1 LPDNKHAR
9 AEVMDETKK
18 EIEVVI
24 WHDKSVKIETEMK
37 LIKAI
42 TEQGY
47 EVKNMTITNEYE
59 ER

>member
-24 WHDKSVKIETEMK
+24 WHDKSVKIETEKK